1 MGPSVSMRLRSCSR
15 NVWSVPDGT
24 GAVKN
29 L

>member
-1 MGPSVSMRLRSCSR
+1 MGRSVSMRLRSCSR

-24 GAVKN
+24 EVAKN